1 MQRFNYPKRL
11 GEPQIRP
18 DQSAALR
25 AGWNELDCHGASRL
39 AMTSLSDELSSPA
52 WRARGW
58 PKAGRG
64 LRFMRSEAT
73 QTIASKNPHLK
84 PWRRMPFML

>member
-1 MQRFNYPKRL
+1 MQRFNHPKRF

-39 AMTSLSDELSSPA
+39 AMTSLSDELPAPA
-52 WRARGW
+52 WRARG
-58 PKAGRG
+58 
-64 LRFMRSEAT
+64 
-73 QTIASKNPHLK
+73 
-84 PWRRMPFML
+84 